1 MLKTMMISTA
11 AIALLGT
18 ATSASAAVGITFTDG
33 SGALTPG
40 EVIFATFSPGS
51 DGGVS
56 GSSYVIQTGSNSLG
70 ADPAVGVQGDPY
82 LSVYGGGSANF
93 SFVGGVSQLGLDYGS
108 ADGYNL
114 FTLQLSDGSSE
125 SYNGNALINAGTA
138 DGNQSA
144 PRTNG
149 RLTFNTGSG
158 PSITG
163 LTLSSGQNSLEVDNL
178 GVVAA
183 VPEPATWAMM
193 LVGFGA
199 MGVSM
204 RRRRTGSTARL
215 MQIA

>member
-11 AIALLGT
+11 AIALLGA
-18 ATSASAAVGITFTDG
+18 ATSASAAIGVTFADG
-33 SGALTPG
+33 NGGLTPG
-40 EVIFATFSPGS
+40 EVVFATFSPGS

-56 GSSYVIQTGSNSLG
+56 GSGYIVQTGGNGLG
-70 ADPAVGVQGDPY
+70 ADPAVGLQGDPY
-82 LSVYGGGSANF
+82 LSVLGGGTA
-93 SFVGGVSQLGLDYGS
+93 SFAFAAGGVSQLGLDYGS
-108 ADGYNL
+108 ADWYNL
-114 FTLQLSDGSSE
+114 FTLSLSDGSTA
-125 SYNGNALINAGTA
+125 SYTGNDLINAGTA

-149 RLTFNTGSG
+149 RLTFRTGTG

-163 LTLSSGQNSLEVDNL
+163 LTLSSSQNSL
-178 GVVAA
+178 
-183 VPEPATWAMM
+183 EPATWAMM

-204 RRRRTGSTARL
+204 RRRRTGSTAKL